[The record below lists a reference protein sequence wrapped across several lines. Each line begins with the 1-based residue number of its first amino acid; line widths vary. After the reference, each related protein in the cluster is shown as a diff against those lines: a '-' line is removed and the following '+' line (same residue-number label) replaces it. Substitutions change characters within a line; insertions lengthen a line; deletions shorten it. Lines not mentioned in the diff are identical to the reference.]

1 MTTLHVS
8 KLRGAA
14 STTNANADVSR
25 AHRRSRPCGV
35 HVAHFCSGCRWP
47 DRRKTIVRAIFER
60 LDGCVLTTLEVL
72 VVDERE
78 SVPPG
83 GPVTGARIE
92 AGIEQLDECSHEFL
106 SSAFVID
113 ALTDEEFHIDNKLE
127 SASVTKTVEMIDDIL
142 GTSFPVTID
151 LTWTATGP
159 ATRGRDRSFIRF
171 EDEMFHSTEKFI
183 VRDAT
188 ASGSV
193 VSGTTDFLDT
203 LSLAGADLVTR
214 AVRFVGVVT

>member
-1 MTTLHVS
+1 MTTLQVS
-8 KLRGAA
+8 KLEAPQARRTRTLTLAVRTVALVLAA
-14 STTNANADVSR
+14 FTLPISARAADVAGS
-25 AHRRSRPCGV
+25 
-35 HVAHFCSGCRWP
+35 
-47 DRRKTIVRAIFER
+47 KETIVRAIFER

-203 LSLAGADLVTR
+203 LSLAGGDIVTR
-214 AVRFVGVVT
+214 AVRFVGVVR